1 MSHGPSTLG
10 IMITSSLSPIS
21 VTSWV
26 RSSSTQGLS
35 SALTRVQSCVS
46 PKSTAFPTSISPS
59 RAGIFL
65 STGTAS
71 SRLPSRTSACLAM
84 SGTFARIFSLE
95 ASKKWIIRD
104 GLTGISRSGSGASMA
119 SGWKKSLGFLTASFL
134 GLGGAQTSYSVVS
147 GAWASAFAKRGRARR
162 NGSCRCM
169 RGCSESPAT
178 CHRAGVRSARAA
190 LVAEDGDGLIGLCT
204 AYLELNSVR
213 FGQRCWVEDLAV
225 DPRRRSQ
232 GVGGRLLDAAAD
244 WARGRGATHIE
255 LDTGLARTD
264 AQRFYE
270 RREPDAVGYSY
281 SWRL

>member
-1 MSHGPSTLG
+1 MGVG
-10 IMITSSLSPIS
+10 IREARPGEEERIVPLYAWLFGEP
-21 VTSWV
+21 
-26 RSSSTQGLS
+26 GY
-35 SALTRVQSCVS
+35 
-46 PKSTAFPTSISPS
+46 
-59 RAGIFL
+59 
-65 STGTAS
+65 
-71 SRLPSRTSACLAM
+71 LPP
-84 SGTFARIFSLE
+84 
-95 ASKKWIIRD
+95 
-104 GLTGISRSGSGASMA
+104 
-119 SGWKKSLGFLTASFL
+119 GWDSE
-134 GLGGAQTSYSVVS
+134 
-147 GAWASAFAKRGRARR
+147 RARR
-162 NGSCRCM
+162 ALA
-169 RGCSESPAT
+169 EAVAAPD
-178 CHRAGVRSARAA
+178 SAV
-190 LVAEDGDGLIGLCT
+190 LVAEDGDELIGLCT